1 MIKESCIINK
11 MSKLTDFEIINKLGQ
26 GSFGVVYKV
35 RSKKDQR
42 IFVLKQIDTSRMS
55 KGQRQES
62 AKESVLMSKLENK
75 YIVKMYES
83 FTSDLKINIIMELCE
98 NGDLGLLLKR

>member
-1 MIKESCIINK
+1 
-11 MSKLTDFEIINKLGQ
+11 
-26 GSFGVVYKV
+26 
-35 RSKKDQR
+35 
-42 IFVLKQIDTSRMS
+42 MS

-83 FTSDLKINIIMELCE
+83 FTSDMKINIIMEFCE

>member
-1 MIKESCIINK
+1 M
-11 MSKLTDFEIINKLGQ
+11 
-26 GSFGVVYKV
+26 YKV